1 MFEQVQPQ
9 KYYMQIARQ
18 IKNSIRDG
26 ELTVGEKLPSER
38 NLAKEFGASRA
49 SIREALSALEMLGLV
64 VCKSGQGNYINADAS
79 EGTINT
85 ELLKSLLIG
94 HDPYEIFETRL
105 EIEPR
110 LAGLAAERATKQ
122 ELIEIR
128 EMHTSLAVI
137 AKRIGQGEKDAME
150 EFLEEDRKL
159 HLTIGRCSHNSVLFT
174 VFSALNFM
182 MKETHWKALNRTALK
197 KTGNLK
203 MYMKLNREIIEGLEM
218 RDSDKVRKD
227 LFYYIKTIQNDI
239 FLK

>member
-26 ELTVGEKLPSER
+26 ELKIGEKLPSER

-49 SIREALSALEMLGLV
+49 SIREALSALEMLGLI

-94 HDPYEIFETRL
+94 HDPNEIFETRL

-110 LAGLAAERATKQ
+110 LAGLAAERATKS
-122 ELIEIR
+122 ELLEIR
-128 EMHTSLAVI
+128 EMHTKLAEI
-137 AKRIGQGEKDAME
+137 AKRVNQGDAEAME

-159 HLTIGRCSHNSVLFT
+159 HLTIGRCAHNSVLFT

-182 MKETHWKALNRTALK
+182 MKETHWKELNRNALK
-197 KTGNLK
+197 KTGNIK
-203 MYMKLNREIIEGLEM
+203 KYMKLNREIIEALEI

>member
-26 ELTVGEKLPSER
+26 NLKVGQRLPSER
-38 NLAKEFGASRA
+38 KLAIEFGASRA
-49 SIREALSALEMLGLV
+49 SIREALSALEMLGLI
-64 VCKSGQGNYINADAS
+64 VCKSGQGNFINADAS
-79 EGTINT
+79 EGTIDT

-94 HDPYEIFETRL
+94 HDPNEIFETRL
-105 EIEPR
+105 ELEPR

-128 EMHTSLAVI
+128 KMHTKLASI
-137 AKRIGQGEKDAME
+137 AKQVGSGDEEALE

-159 HLTIGRCSHNSVLFT
+159 HLSIGRCSHNSVLFT

-182 MKETHWKALNRTALK
+182 MKETHWKALNRIALK
-197 KTGNLK
+197 RTGNLK
-203 MYMKLNREIIEGLEM
+203 HYMKLNREIIEGLEM
-218 RDSDKVRKD
+218 HDSDKVRHD
-227 LFYYIKTIQNDI
+227 MFYYIKTIQNDI

>member
-26 ELTVGEKLPSER
+26 ELKVGEKLPSER

-49 SIREALSALEMLGLV
+49 SIREALSALEMLGLI

-94 HDPYEIFETRL
+94 HDPHEIFETRL

-122 ELIEIR
+122 ELVEIR
-128 EMHTSLAVI
+128 EMHTSLAGI
-137 AKRIGQGEKDAME
+137 AKRIGLGEKDAME

-197 KTGNLK
+197 KTGNIK
-203 MYMKLNREIIEGLEM
+203 KYMKLNKEIIEGLEM